1 MNKATVLAMTTLV
14 LGAAACLG
22 PYPGIGEKLD
32 VGSQVNGVSYIAVD
46 GGAPRILILDL
57 DGGSSVPFTR
67 IDEHQ
72 PRALETLQGTWSGDL
87 AAPRFATDLLFSLP
101 DEHTTPVVG
110 RTGATRAQLS
120 PPVIDQATLTSTDG
134 GSLDVT
140 GSPRF
145 SGHYDRFIE
154 ATARI
159 TGTEANITTC
169 AFYVANLAVES
180 SEARIP
186 GFNSPG
192 LTQYLNRDTPF
203 GGILS
208 GTVTVRLSGIFNPVA
223 TFTYAEYA
231 DFEGVVLDGQQVSS
245 TNSSGDGALSGVVRF
260 RIAREGLP
268 DIDGTLDYGQITLSN
283 GNESGNYLVTLDGGA
298 TVPVASGF
306 RNPSLNLCLGF

>member
-1 MNKATVLAMTTLV
+1 VSKAPLLTVATLV

-32 VGSQVNGVSYIAVD
+32 VGSQVIGTSYISVD

-57 DGGSSVPFTR
+57 DGGSSAPFTR

-72 PRALETLQGTWSGDL
+72 PRAVETLQGTWSGDL
-87 AAPRFATDLLFSLP
+87 GGARFATDLAFSLP
-101 DEHTTPVVG
+101 DEHTTPVIS
-110 RTGATRAQLS
+110 RNGATRMQLS
-120 PPVIDQATLTSTDG
+120 PPVIDQATVTSTDG
-134 GSLDVT
+134 GSVDVT
-140 GSPRF
+140 GSARF
-145 SGHYDRFIE
+145 TGRYDPLLE

-159 TGTEANITTC
+159 AGTETLVTTC

-186 GFNSPG
+186 GFNSAG

-208 GTVTVRLSGIFNPVA
+208 GTVTIRLDGLFSPVA
-223 TFTYAEYA
+223 TFTYANYA

-245 TNSSGDGALSGVVRF
+245 TDSAGNGGLSGVVRF
-260 RIAREGLP
+260 RIARQGLP
-268 DIDGTLDYGQITLSN
+268 DLDGTLDYGQITLSN
-283 GNESGNYLVTLDGGA
+283 GNESGNYLVTLDGG
-298 TVPVASGF
+298 TSVPVASGF
-306 RNPSLNLCLGF
+306 RNPSLEVCLGF